1 MIATDQPAVLTCALV
16 GGFPS
21 GNPNHPLTL
30 DEVVR
35 HGVAAVGAGA
45 AILHI
50 HARGA
55 DGKAS
60 AEAAVYREI
69 GARIRAEAGD
79 VILNYT
85 TAGEP
90 GITEDERLQSL
101 DADPEIASLDAGSM
115 NFGPKTLFVNSQA
128 FINRM
133 AVEMGERGILPELE
147 CFDAGMVDTG
157 RRLVE
162 RALVATPPLFQIVL
176 GVEGGAPA
184 RVDTLVHLVSLLPPG
199 ANWAAFAIGAHNFT
213 MMGAVLAMG
222 GHIRTGLEDVSRIS
236 RGVWAES
243 NAQLVQRAVRMCEVI
258 GRPVAT
264 PQQARELLGLAA
276 PAAA

>member
-1 MIATDQPAVLTCALV
+1 MIATDQPAILTCALV

-21 GNPNHPLTL
+21 GNPNHPRTL
-30 DEVVR
+30 DDVVR
-35 HGVAAVGAGA
+35 HGVAAVRAGA
-45 AILHI
+45 AVLHI
-50 HARGA
+50 HARGT
-55 DGKAS
+55 DGEAS
-60 AEAAVYREI
+60 AEASDYREI
-69 GARIRAEAGD
+69 GARIRAEVGD

-85 TAGEP
+85 TAGAP
-90 GITEDERLQSL
+90 GLTDDERLQSL

-115 NFGPKTLFVNSQA
+115 NFGPQILFFNSQS
-128 FINRM
+128 FIHRM
-133 AVEMGERGILPELE
+133 AVEMGGRGILPELE

-162 RALVATPPLFQIVL
+162 RTLVATPPLFQIVL

-199 ANWAAFAIGAHNFT
+199 TNWAGFAIGAHHFP

-222 GHIRTGLEDVSRIS
+222 GHIRTGLEDVTRTS
-236 RGVWAES
+236 RGVWADS
-243 NAQLVQRAVRMCEVI
+243 NAQLVQRAVRMCEVV

-264 PQQARELLGLAA
+264 VQQARELLGLSVDRAA
-276 PAAA
+276 